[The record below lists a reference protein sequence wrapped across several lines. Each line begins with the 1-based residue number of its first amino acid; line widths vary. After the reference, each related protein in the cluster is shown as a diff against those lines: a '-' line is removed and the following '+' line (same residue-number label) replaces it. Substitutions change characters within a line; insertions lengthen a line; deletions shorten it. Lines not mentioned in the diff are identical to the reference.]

1 MPARMP
7 GVSLTGRRLSHYAVG
22 DEISHGGMGVVYRAT
37 DTRLGRDVAL
47 KVLSPDVGGTPEA
60 HKRFIR
66 EARAA
71 SALEHPHIAAIH
83 DIGEDDGIS
92 FIAMELV
99 HGQSLDLL
107 VARGPIP
114 PSRALE
120 LAIEVAEALA
130 HAHAHGVIHRD
141 VKPANVMVTSEG
153 HVKMIDFGLAKLAAG
168 EASADTRSTLVTAA
182 GVVMGTMSYVSPEQ
196 ARAEPVDAR
205 SDIFSF
211 GVMLYELLAGVLPF
225 RGQSSLEI
233 LDSVL
238 RAPTPALPIKGLAP
252 GDLAS
257 VELNRIVAKC
267 LEKDATARY
276 QSMADLLV
284 DLRAARRRL
293 ESGVLPPPAGA
304 AATAP
309 PAAWPRQRVTM
320 AFAAAALLL
329 AIAGAWLWQRQ
340 REPDTA
346 VSVGGDRPSMAVMYF
361 ENNTGES
368 SLDWLRIGLTD
379 MLVTDLSQSPDVD
392 VLSTDRLA
400 QILRDMKRG
409 DDRVISADVLQEVA
423 RRARVQTVLV
433 GSFVKAG
440 DAIRINLKVQDAG
453 SGRIVASERG
463 DAQTEAALFPTM
475 DDLTRRLKA
484 RFMRPAVAATP
495 ILNRPGATSAGG
507 TGPFDKDLKDVTTAS
522 IEAYRLYAEGNALH
536 YQLREEEA
544 LPFLQKAVAVD
555 PAFALAH
562 AKMAVI
568 AGNLGRSRE
577 RSEHAARAL
586 QHLDRLTE
594 QERLYIQAYAAS
606 GSPTTMQEA
615 IDTYERVVA
624 RYPRHGASRN
634 NVAALYALREQF
646 DDAIRHYRA
655 LFDGGY
661 EFPGVASGLALSYLS
676 LGRGPE
682 ALAVYDEFM
691 ARSPAA
697 PQGPSGRGFA
707 LLWVGR
713 YDEARAAFDRAL
725 ALRPGHLAA
734 EQGRAAAALLADQ
747 WEAASTELRAMQAS
761 DSAGTRA
768 SGMKLQALAA
778 LFRGRSAEALRLFER
793 TAALEGGASGSDES
807 STTRALMAT
816 VLLDRGQTREAL
828 AMAERGVAE
837 ARGGGSAFAN
847 TGLAAIAAERLG
859 QPAVAA
865 RGFAALEEWFTQV
878 RSPRLQRL
886 TALARGRVALD
897 AGDLNRAVA
906 ELERAD
912 ASTPPGGTPFLFWG
926 TPELQPQV
934 WSALGTAHLR
944 AGRLDQARQNFE
956 RVADSGARHLLA
968 PVVYVESLYQL
979 GHIAERQGDS
989 VKAREHYTRFLSY
1002 WKDGDLRRDWV
1013 AEAQRKTAA
1022 H

>member
-1 MPARMP
+1 LTP
-7 GVSLTGRRLSHYAVG
+7 GQSFGPYQIVG
-22 DEISHGGMGVVYRAT
+22 PIGAGGMGEVFQAT

-47 KVLSPDVGGTPEA
+47 KVLSPDVAGTPEA
-60 HKRFIR
+60 HKRFVR

-83 DIGEDDGIS
+83 DIGEEDGVS

-107 VARGPIP
+107 LARGPIP

-130 HAHAHGVIHRD
+130 HAHVHGVVHRD
-141 VKPANVMVTSEG
+141 VKPGNVMVTSEG

-168 EASADTRSTLVTAA
+168 EPSADTRSTLVTAA

-257 VELNRIVAKC
+257 VELNRVVAKC
-267 LEKDATARY
+267 LEKDAAARY

-284 DLRAARRRL
+284 DLRAVRRRL
-293 ESGVLPPPAGA
+293 ESGVLSPLTA
-304 AATAP
+304 AAARP
-309 PAAWPRQRVTM
+309 PVLPRPRLTGAVAAT
-320 AFAAAALLL
+320 ALLL
-329 AIAGAWLWQRQ
+329 AVAGAWLWQRPS
-340 REPDTA
+340 EPATA
-346 VSVGGDRPSMAVMYF
+346 VSVGGDRPSVAVMYF

-368 SLDWLRIGLTD
+368 SLDWLRVGLTD

-440 DAIRINLKVQDAG
+440 DAIRINLKVQEAG

-484 RFMRPAVAATP
+484 RFMRPAVAAAP
-495 ILNRPGATSAGG
+495 ILNRPGTTPAGG
-507 TGPFDKDLKDVTTAS
+507 TGPFDKDLKDVTTSS
-522 IEAYRLYAEGNALH
+522 IEAYRLYAEGHALH

-544 LPFLQKAVAVD
+544 LPFLRKAVEVD

-577 RSEHAARAL
+577 RDEHLALAL

-606 GSPTTMQEA
+606 RNPRTLDAA
-615 IDTYERVVA
+615 IETYERVLE
-624 RYPRHGASRN
+624 RYPLHGASRN
-634 NVAALYALREQF
+634 NLAAIYIIRERF
-646 DDAIRHYRA
+646 EDAIRHHRV

-661 EFPGVASGLALSYLS
+661 EFPGVMGGLGLSYLS
-676 LGRGPE
+676 LGRVTE
-682 ALAVYDEFM
+682 ALAVYDEFS
-691 ARSPAA
+691 ARTPAA
-697 PQGPSGRGFA
+697 PEGPSERGFA

-734 EQGRAAAALLADQ
+734 AQGRAAAALLAGQ
-747 WEAASTELRAMQAS
+747 WEVADAELRAMQAS
-761 DSAGTRA
+761 GSVSTQA
-768 SGMKLQALAA
+768 SGLKLQALAA

-793 TAALEGGASGSDES
+793 TAALEGGASGSNES
-807 STTRALMAT
+807 SATRALMAA
-816 VLLDRGQTREAL
+816 VLLDRGQAREAL
-828 AMAERGVAE
+828 TMAERGVAE
-837 ARGGGSAFAN
+837 ARGGPSAFAHI
-847 TGLAAIAAERLG
+847 GLAAIVAERLG
-859 QPAVAA
+859 QPAAAA
-865 RGFAALEEWFTQV
+865 RSFAALEELFTQV
-878 RSPRLQRL
+878 RAPRLQRL
-886 TALARGRVALD
+886 ITLVRGRVALD
-897 AGDLNRAVA
+897 AGDLERAVA

-912 ASTPPGGTPFLFWG
+912 ASMPPGGTPNLFWG

-956 RVADSGARHLLA
+956 RVAAGGTLNLLA
-968 PVVYVESLYQL
+968 PVLYVESHYQL
-979 GHIAERQGDS
+979 GQIAERQGDAAR
-989 VKAREHYTRFLSY
+989 AREHYTRFLSY

-1013 AEAQRKTAA
+1013 ADAQRKTAA

>member
-1 MPARMP
+1 MP

-47 KVLSPDVGGTPEA
+47 KVLSPDVAGTPEA
-60 HKRFIR
+60 RKRFVR

-83 DIGEDDGIS
+83 DIGEEDGVS

-107 VARGPIP
+107 VARGPLS

-130 HAHAHGVIHRD
+130 HAHAHGVVHRD
-141 VKPANVMVTSEG
+141 VKPGNVMVTVEG

-168 EASADTRSTLVTAA
+168 EAGADTRSTLVTAA

-211 GVMLYELLAGVLPF
+211 GVLLYELLAGVLPF

-257 VELNRIVAKC
+257 VELNRVVAKC
-267 LEKDATARY
+267 LEKDAAARY

-293 ESGVLPPPAGA
+293 ESGVLSPPAGA
-304 AATAP
+304 AATATTP

-340 REPDTA
+340 SEPATA
-346 VSVGGDRPSMAVMYF
+346 VSVGGDRPAVAVMYF

-409 DDRVISADVLQEVA
+409 DDRVISADILQEVA
-423 RRARVQTVLV
+423 RRARVQTILV
-433 GSFVKAG
+433 GSYVKAG

-463 DAQTEAALFPTM
+463 DAQTEAALFPAM

-484 RFMRPAVAATP
+484 RFMRPAVTATP
-495 ILNRPGATSAGG
+495 ILNRPGATAAGG
-507 TGPFDKDLKDVTTAS
+507 TESFDKDLKDVTTSS

-562 AKMAVI
+562 VKMAVI

-577 RSEHAARAL
+577 RDEHAARAL

-606 GSPTTMQEA
+606 GSPTTIQVA

-634 NVAALYALREQF
+634 NVASLYAIREQF
-646 DDAIRHYRA
+646 DDAIRHYRV

-661 EFPGVASGLALSYLS
+661 EFPGVATGLALSYLS

-682 ALAVYDEFM
+682 ALAVYDEYM
-691 ARSPAA
+691 ARSPAS

-725 ALRPGHLAA
+725 ALRPSHLEA

-747 WEAASTELRAMQAS
+747 WETANAELRAMQTS
-761 DSAGTRA
+761 DSASTRA
-768 SGMKLQALAA
+768 SSVKLQALAA
-778 LFRGRSAEALRLFER
+778 LFRGRSAEALRLYER
-793 TAALEGGASGSDES
+793 TAALEGGASGSNES
-807 STTRALMAT
+807 SATRALMAM

-828 AMAERGVAE
+828 TMAERGVAE
-837 ARGGGSAFAN
+837 ARGGPSAFAN
-847 TGLAAIAAERLG
+847 TGLAAIAAERIG

-865 RGFAALEEWFTQV
+865 KGFATLEEWFTRV
-878 RSPRLQRL
+878 RSPRIQRL
-886 TALARGRVALD
+886 TALVRGRVALD
-897 AGDLNRAVA
+897 AGDLDRAVA

-912 ASTPPGGTPFLFWG
+912 ASMPPGGTPLLFWG

-956 RVADSGARHLLA
+956 RVAGSGARHLLA

-979 GHIAERQGDS
+979 GQIAERQGDIGQ
-989 VKAREHYTRFLSY
+989 AREHYARFLSY
-1002 WKDGDLRRDWV
+1002 WADGDLRRDWV
-1013 AEAQRKTAA
+1013 ADAQKKIAA
-1022 H
+1022 R